1 MTALHPCHLLSR
13 QGARKRPRPL
23 LLNAQTHALVHGE
36 RMLQR
41 LQILKFQATD
51 MPLPRTPMPGIH
63 QERSETD
70 LPLGDAD
77 KGPRRPQ
84 GTQRDEHVTWCG
96 RGLGCRVAPG
106 QVGVPRCQ
114 STSDAKLVLPT
125 TGSQRRAGAFAQH
138 WTWMPAAHLQ
148 IGKLKP
154 AQRPRPTAHLCG
166 PALVCRHL
174 GGLGQSPAS
183 WLHAERWG
191 LAVQPGP
198 SGAALPSPR
207 PDHSSGE

>member
-106 QVGVPRCQ
+106 QAGVPRCQ
-114 STSDAKLVLPT
+114 STSDAKLVLPYDLSVP
-125 TGSQRRAGAFAQH
+125 GVWVLPKGNKYSQKGVFIDA
-138 WTWMPAAHLQ
+138 
-148 IGKLKP
+148 
-154 AQRPRPTAHLCG
+154 C
-166 PALVCRHL
+166 
-174 GGLGQSPAS
+174 
-183 WLHAERWG
+183 
-191 LAVQPGP
+191 
-198 SGAALPSPR
+198 SGALALPETDNVTQTLPSPACGMTGSLT
-207 PDHSSGE
+207 SSRL